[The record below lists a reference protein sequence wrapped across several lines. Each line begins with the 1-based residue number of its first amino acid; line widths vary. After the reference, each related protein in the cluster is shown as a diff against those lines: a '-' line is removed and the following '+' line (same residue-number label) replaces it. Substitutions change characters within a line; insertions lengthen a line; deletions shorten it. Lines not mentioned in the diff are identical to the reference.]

1 MAPPSFTEAV
11 NQKCPVKK
19 VFFKVFQNSQENTC
33 DGISLI
39 KLQACNVLNKNFLTH
54 GFSCKFCKIFNST
67 SFEEHLW
74 TATSA
79 FYIMLAKNLFNRRI
93 KLLAHNHIF
102 LETKGFNIWTLVTSI
117 KLFIEVKYRIYCVH
131 KL

>member
-1 MAPPSFTEAV
+1 MVPPSFTEAV

-39 KLQACNVLNKNFLTH
+39 KLQACNVLNKNFLTK

-79 FYIMLAKNLFNRRI
+79 FYIMLAKSLFNRRI
-93 KLLAHNHIF
+93 KLLALF
-102 LETKGFNIWTLVTSI
+102 SWKLTKGFKIWTLVTSI
-117 KLFIEVKYRIYCVH
+117 KLFIEVKYRIYRVQ